1 MKTSDHAIIEA
12 RQYVGKVEEGV
23 NNAAWLRKL
32 MPKGNP
38 AGWQPKQPYCI
49 AALLAIFFLV
59 CDLEGKKFPIAPS
72 ASTQTFFD
80 NAHKDG
86 CTGDIPSVG
95 DIVIFRKGAS
105 WQGHAGLVTEILKTD
120 KGIPYG
126 IQTIE
131 FNTSGSSKADQRDGE
146 GCYAKQ
152 RLFKDFSPGKMLP
165 NRLWIR
171 GYVKTSLL

>member
-12 RQYVGKVEEGV
+12 RTYVGKVEEGV
-23 NNAAWLRKL
+23 NNAAWLREL

-49 AALLAIFFLV
+49 AALLAIFFRV
-59 CDLEGKKFPIAPS
+59 CKLEDKKFPIAAS
-72 ASTQTFFD
+72 ASTQTFFES
-80 NAHKDG
+80 ALALH

-95 DIVIFRKGAS
+95 DIVIFRKGMS
-105 WQGHAGLVTEILKTD
+105 WQGHAGLVTKIITTSNGVP
-120 KGIPYG
+120 KGIE
-126 IQTIE
+126 TIE
-131 FNTSGSSKADQRDGE
+131 FNTSGSLNCDQRDGE